1 MRIIDA
7 HVSIG
12 RGRHLSASVEDLLR
26 RMDEAS
32 VAMAVICPVDRC
44 LAVHNAEGN
53 DLMLSAVRSHGD
65 RLIGMAA
72 ANPWF
77 AEAAVAELR
86 RALGEGL
93 SGLIVHSVYQGFR
106 LDDHLVDPLLAVA
119 ADFDVP
125 VYAHTGTA
133 GLAEPFHAAELARRY
148 SALNFIMG
156 HAGSSDYGQDAVRAL
171 EFAPNLWLET
181 SRNGPGN
188 FGLWQAHGCLD
199 RVVFGS
205 GWPEYMPDIEIQTLC
220 DVFTSS
226 NERRSVLCENALAVF
241 KGRLGT

>member
-1 MRIIDA
+1 MRIVDA
-7 HVSIG
+7 HVSLG
-12 RGRHLSASVEDLLR
+12 AGLHLSGSVEDLLR
-26 RMDEAS
+26 QMDAAGVET
-32 VAMAVICPVDRC
+32 AVVCPVDRC

-77 AEAAVAELR
+77 GQAAVAELR
-86 RALGEGL
+86 RAMGEGL
-93 SGLIVHSVYQGFR
+93 GGLIVHSVYQGFR

-125 VYAHTGTA
+125 VYMHTGTA
-133 GLAEPFHAAELARRY
+133 GVAEPFHAAELARRQPG
-148 SALNFIMG
+148 LNFIMG

-188 FGLWQAHGCLD
+188 FGFWKACGCLD

-205 GWPEYMPDIEIQTLC
+205 GWPEYIPEIEIQTLC
-220 DVFTSS
+220 DVVT
-226 NERRSVLCENALAVF
+226 EPQEKRSVLRENVLAVF